1 MRAVLFLLTAI
12 AVALTGAPAMAVE
25 EPPFRLVAREAGFEI
40 RDYPTLTVAE
50 VTVDGSRAQAANR
63 GFRPLAGYIF
73 GGNRPGAKIAMT
85 APVLTSPASRGG
97 EKIAMTAPVLQSP
110 LDADS
115 WVVRF
120 VMPQGYTLANLPT
133 PDDPRVR
140 LVETPARRVAVAR
153 FTGLWDEA
161 GLARKSAQLET
172 AMRAAGLAPAGPPSF
187 AFYDPPWTPPFLR
200 RNEIMTP
207 IAP

>member
-1 MRAVLFLLTAI
+1 
-12 AVALTGAPAMAVE
+12 MAVE
-25 EPPFRLVAREAGFEI
+25 EPPFRLVSRESGFEI
-40 RDYPTLTVAE
+40 RDYPALVVAE
-50 VTVDGSRAQAANR
+50 VTIEGSRAQAANR

-73 GGNRPGAKIAMT
+73 GANRPRAKIAMT
-85 APVLTSPASRGG
+85 APVLTAPASRDG

-110 LDADS
+110 LDADR

-120 VMPQGYTLANLPT
+120 VMPQGYSLANLPA
-133 PDDPRVR
+133 PDDPRVT
-140 LVETPARRVAVAR
+140 LVETPARRVAVMR

-161 GLARKSAQLET
+161 GLARKSAALD
-172 AMRAAGLAPAGPPSF
+172 AGIRAAGFTAAGPPSF

>member
-1 MRAVLFLLTAI
+1 
-12 AVALTGAPAMAVE
+12 MAVE
-25 EPPFRLVAREAGFEI
+25 EPPYRLVARERGFEI
-40 RDYPTLTVAE
+40 RAYPALVVAE
-50 VTVDGSRAQAANR
+50 VTVNGSRAQAANR

-73 GGNRPGAKIAMT
+73 GGNRPKAKIAMT
-85 APVLTSPASRGG
+85 APVLTTPAPRAGQ
-97 EKIAMTAPVLQSP
+97 KIAMTAPVLQSP

-120 VMPQGYTLANLPT
+120 VMPEGYTLANLPD
-133 PDDPRVR
+133 PDDPSVR
-140 LVETPARRVAVAR
+140 LVETPAARFAVAR

-161 GLARKSAQLET
+161 GLARKSAGLE
-172 AMRAAGLAPAGPPSF
+172 ADMKAAGLVPAGPPSF

-200 RNEIMTP
+200 RNEILTP

>member
-1 MRAVLFLLTAI
+1 MRAVVFSLATLI
-12 AVALTGAPAMAVE
+12 AALAGAPAMAVE
-25 EPPFRLVAREAGFEI
+25 EPPFRLVARERGFEV
-40 RDYPTLTVAE
+40 REYPALTVAE
-50 VTVDGSRAQAANR
+50 VTVEGTRSQAANR

-73 GGNRPGAKIAMT
+73 GGNRPRAKIAMT
-85 APVLTSPASRGG
+85 APVLTEPASRDGQ
-97 EKIAMTAPVLQSP
+97 KIAMTAPVLQSP

-115 WVVRF
+115 WIVRF
-120 VMPQGYTLANLPT
+120 VMPQGYTVANLPD

-161 GLARKSAQLET
+161 GLARKSAQLDAQIRE
-172 AMRAAGLAPAGPPSF
+172 AGLTPAGPPSF